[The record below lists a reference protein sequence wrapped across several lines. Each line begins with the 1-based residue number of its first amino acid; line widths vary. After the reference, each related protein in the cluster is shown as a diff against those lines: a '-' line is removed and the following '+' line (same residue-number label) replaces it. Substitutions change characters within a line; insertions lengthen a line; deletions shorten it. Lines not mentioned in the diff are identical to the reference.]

1 MINYSQMTYQDVI
14 DEVIFR
20 LSKYR
25 VAENFSTGEI
35 EDALNRAIQSV
46 FIKSL
51 PYKDWAYKAR
61 IAIANGTWLTERYV
75 KHERV
80 LLSVSGN
87 PPYQE
92 ARYASPQEYFTVT
105 DWSNNQIWNTAS
117 VDNPVFTIYGNTIY
131 CSPTIVPQS
140 DPLTANSVSGF
151 IECYLIPDK
160 QSTNTAVIPI
170 PFEYEEMVILETLL
184 RIIDKVG
191 DRALLWTIV
200 GRISDIEQNSGVSFK
215 QHKYTEKRELESF
228 VSEDETPFNP
238 PQPIQGELQKD
249 LL

>member
-1 MINYSQMTYQDVI
+1 MINYSQTTYQDVI

-25 VAENFSTGEI
+25 VAENFDTGTI
-35 EDALNRAIQSV
+35 ENCLNRAVQSV
-46 FIKSL
+46 YIKTL

-61 IAIANGTWLTERYV
+61 INVINGTWLTERFV

-87 PPYQE
+87 APYQE

-105 DWSNNQIWNTAS
+105 DWSNNQIWNTSS

-131 CSPTIVPQS
+131 CSPTLTPQV
-140 DPLTANSVSGF
+140 DPITSNSVSGF
-151 IECYLIPDK
+151 IECYLIPNK
-160 QSTNTAVIPI
+160 QLNNTAVLPI
-170 PFEYEEMVILETLL
+170 PFEYEELVVLETLL
-184 RIIDKVG
+184 RLIDKVG
-191 DRALLWTIV
+191 DRALLWTIS
-200 GRISDIEQNSGVSFK
+200 GRISDIEQNSSVSFG

-228 VSEDETPFNP
+228 VSDEETPFRP
-238 PQPIQGELQKD
+238 PSPVQGELPKE
-249 LL
+249 LV